1 MEVTAHSCHSSQE
14 VLSFN
19 QVHAYK
25 LYIQCILYT
34 CVWYRLITSNTL
46 IVYLETVT
54 RKLHG
59 MYCIHQQGK
68 FRNHNNYYRNCNLST
83 CTNYRL
89 DLSKYVIGCHPGNAI
104 YELYGVINHYG
115 MLYAG
120 HCEVYSYHLLN
131 KTNIYLPQTLL
142 LWKKVMIGI
151 AVTTAFVMRC
161 HHGMYMRWW
170 LI

>member
-1 MEVTAHSCHSSQE
+1 MRTVYMSM
-14 VLSFN
+14 
-19 QVHAYK
+19 
-25 LYIQCILYT
+25 IQTHLT
-34 CVWYRLITSNTL
+34 VANTL
-46 IVYLETVT
+46 IMYLETVT

-131 KTNIYLPQTLL
+131 KANIYLPQTLL
-142 LWKKVMIGI
+142 L
-151 AVTTAFVMRC
+151 
-161 HHGMYMRWW
+161 
-170 LI
+170 

>member
-1 MEVTAHSCHSSQE
+1 MSVGLTNTDNEQKFDIWKLPPILVIHLKRFSVSIRCMPINYTYNAYCIHVCDTD
-14 VLSFN
+14 SF
-19 QVHAYK
+19 
-25 LYIQCILYT
+25 
-34 CVWYRLITSNTL
+34 TSNTL

-59 MYCIHQQGK
+59 MYCIHQRGK
-68 FRNHNNYYRNCNLST
+68 VRNHNNYYRNCNLLT

-120 HCEVYSYHLLN
+120 HCEAVYSYL
-131 KTNIYLPQTLL
+131 Q
-142 LWKKVMIGI
+142 
-151 AVTTAFVMRC
+151 AFK
-161 HHGMYMRWW
+161 
-170 LI
+170 